1 MNMNGH
7 NNPVDVNH
15 VNDTNQLS
23 VVSDNKFG
31 KLSALQPHLVKLKAK
46 TINLL
51 VSSQELLSKR
61 YARFIFVAVVTILVS
76 AVDTLAVKDLKDVIN
91 DFKDFLYDDVR
102 FALCVIGFA
111 FGGFGLIFSKNPD
124 TRKQALFV
132 VLGAAFFA
140 FAPGILKFISDQ
152 TETDN
157 PTDQ

>member
-1 MNMNGH
+1 MNGH
-7 NNPVDVNH
+7 NNHVDVNH
-15 VNDTNQLS
+15 VNDINQLN
-23 VVSDNKFG
+23 VVSDNKHSST
-31 KLSALQPHLVKLKAK
+31 LEPHLVKLKAK
-46 TINLL
+46 TVNLL

-140 FAPGILKFISDQ
+140 FAPGLLKFIADQ

>member
-1 MNMNGH
+1 MNGH
-7 NNPVDVNH
+7 NNHVDVNH
-15 VNDTNQLS
+15 VNDTNQLN
-23 VVSDNKFG
+23 VVSDNKYSSP
-31 KLSALQPHLVKLKAK
+31 LEPHLVKLKAK
-46 TINLL
+46 TVNLL
-51 VSSQELLSKR
+51 VTTTSLLSKP

-140 FAPGILKFISDQ
+140 FAPGLLKFIADQ

>member
-31 KLSALQPHLVKLKAK
+31 KLSALQPHLVKLKSK

-51 VSSQELLSKR
+51 VSSQELLSKP
-61 YARFIFVAVVTILVS
+61 YARFIFVALVTILVS
-76 AVDTLAVKDLKDVIN
+76 SVDTFAAKDLKAVIN
-91 DFKDFLYDDVR
+91 DFQKFLYDDVR

-140 FAPGILKFISDQ
+140 FAPGLLKFIADQ
-152 TETDN
+152 TGTTN
-157 PTDQ
+157 PSGQ

>member
-1 MNMNGH
+1 MNGH
-7 NNPVDVNH
+7 NNHVNDVNH
-15 VNDTNQLS
+15 VNDANQFN
-23 VVSDNKFG
+23 VVSDN
-31 KLSALQPHLVKLKAK
+31 SVANRTSILQPHLVKLKSQ
-46 TINLL
+46 TTNLL
-51 VSSQELLSKR
+51 VTTTSLLSKP
-61 YARFIFVAVVTILVS
+61 YARFIFVAIVTILVS
-76 AVDTLAVKDLKDVIN
+76 AVDTLAVKELKDVIN

-140 FAPGILKFISDQ
+140 FAPGILKFIADQ